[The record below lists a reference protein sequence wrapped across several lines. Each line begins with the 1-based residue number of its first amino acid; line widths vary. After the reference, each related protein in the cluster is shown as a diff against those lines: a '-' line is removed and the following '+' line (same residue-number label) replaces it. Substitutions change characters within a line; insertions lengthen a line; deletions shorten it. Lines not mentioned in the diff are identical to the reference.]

1 VKGSSLRIR
10 LFLTLDTAGVEVMA
24 IHRAELPSS
33 AARRF
38 VNSFAVD
45 SVCEV
50 SSLLRCSLDSWSQV
64 HHVFVFFT
72 LANSHSYDSEML
84 RVADVDNTYTYTHLY
99 RQRRAHVRSQI
110 ITGIANTRRCLGR
123 YFTSETLEHGTRA
136 TNILIVNSPG
146 AARQR
151 HGHSIYCTNAYV
163 WYMLT
168 GGLASQENQSKES
181 PT

>member
-50 SSLLRCSLDSWSQV
+50 SLNVARLTIPRVTFVVRFLLCMR
-64 HHVFVFFT
+64 
-72 LANSHSYDSEML
+72 
-84 RVADVDNTYTYTHLY
+84 
-99 RQRRAHVRSQI
+99 
-110 ITGIANTRRCLGR
+110 TRG
-123 YFTSETLEHGTRA
+123 FA
-136 TNILIVNSPG
+136 ASPF
-146 AARQR
+146 AARP
-151 HGHSIYCTNAYV
+151 
-163 WYMLT
+163 
-168 GGLASQENQSKES
+168 LACIGAIRDS
-181 PT
+181 PLWLPGCYRLFPSFLAFSARWI